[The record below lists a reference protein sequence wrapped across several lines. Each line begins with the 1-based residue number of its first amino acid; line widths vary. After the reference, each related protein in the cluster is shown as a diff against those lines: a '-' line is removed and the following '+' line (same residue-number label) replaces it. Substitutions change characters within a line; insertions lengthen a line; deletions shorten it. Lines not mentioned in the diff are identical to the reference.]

1 MIKYA
6 LFDIDNTLI
15 DFGESAKIAM
25 PRLFE
30 VMGYPYTPEV
40 PQLYHKFNAPLWA
53 ALERGEITGQYLR
66 SIRWGRIM
74 KALGI
79 ECDSVKMEA
88 EYAEQLARVAVLV
101 DGADE
106 LLKYLKEKGYIIAIA
121 SNSYQAQ
128 QERRTKLAGLDK
140 YIDYYFTS
148 MDMGVEKPS
157 VEFFNRCFERLG
169 NPSKDEMIMIGDS
182 LTADVAGG
190 KGAGI
195 ATIWFDKFK
204 THAENDADYA
214 VTSLLDIKN
223 IL

>member
-30 VMGYPYTPEV
+30 KMGYPYSDEV
-40 PQLYHKFNAPLWA
+40 PKTYHKVGAPLWA
-53 ALERGEITGQYLR
+53 SLERGEITGGYLR
-66 SIRWGRIM
+66 SIRWGLIM
-74 KALGI
+74 KELGY

-88 EYAEQLARVAVLV
+88 EYAEQLANVAILV
-101 DGADE
+101 EGADE
-106 LLKYLKEKGYIIAIA
+106 LLSYLKQKGYVIALA

-128 QERRTKLAGLDK
+128 QERRTKLAGLDG

-148 MDMGVEKPS
+148 MDMGAEKPS
-157 VEFFNRCFERLG
+157 IEFFNECFERLG
-169 NPSKDEMIMIGDS
+169 NPPKEQMIMIGDS

-195 ATIWFDKFK
+195 KTIWFDKFK

-214 VTSLLDIKN
+214 VTSLVEIKN

>member
-106 LLKYLKEKGYIIAIA
+106 LLKYLKEKGYVIAIA

-195 ATIWFDKFK
+195 TTIWFDKFK
-204 THAENDADYA
+204 THAENEADYA

>member
-79 ECDSVKMEA
+79 ECDSVAMEA

-101 DGADE
+101 EGADE
-106 LLKYLKEKGYIIAIA
+106 LLKYLKEKGYVIAIA

-169 NPSKDEMIMIGDS
+169 NPPKDEIIMIGDS

-190 KGAGI
+190 NGAGI
-195 ATIWFDKFK
+195 KTIWFDKFK
-204 THAENDADYA
+204 TRAENEADYA

>member
-30 VMGYPYTPEV
+30 AMGYTYTPEV
-40 PQLYHKFNAPLWA
+40 PKIYHKIGAPLWA
-53 ALERGEITGQYLR
+53 SLERGEITGGYLR
-66 SIRWGRIM
+66 SIRWGLIM
-74 KALGI
+74 KEFGI
-79 ECDSVKMEA
+79 ECDSVAMEA

-101 DGADE
+101 EGADE
-106 LLKYLKEKGYIIAIA
+106 LLKYLKEKGYTVALA

-128 QERRTKLAGLDK
+128 QERRIKLAGLDK

-148 MDMGVEKPS
+148 MDMGAEKPS
-157 VEFFNRCFERLG
+157 IEFFNKCFDRLG
-169 NPSKDEMIMIGDS
+169 NPSKDEIIMIGDS

-195 ATIWFDKFK
+195 KTVWFDKFK
-204 THAENDADYA
+204 THKENDADYA

>member
-30 VMGYPYTPEV
+30 KMGYPYTDEV
-40 PQLYHKFNAPLWA
+40 PKIYHKIGAPLWA
-53 ALERGEITGQYLR
+53 ALERGEISGGYLR
-66 SIRWGRIM
+66 SIRWGLIC
-74 KALGI
+74 KELGI
-79 ECDSVKMEA
+79 ECDSIAMEA
-88 EYAEQLARVAVLV
+88 EYAEQLAQVAVV
-101 DGADE
+101 IDGAPE
-106 LLKYLKEKGYIIAIA
+106 LLKYLKDKGYIVAIA
-121 SNSYQAQ
+121 SNSYKAQ
-128 QERRTKLAGLDK
+128 QERRIKLAGLDG

-169 NPSKDEMIMIGDS
+169 NPPKDEIIMIGDS
-182 LTADVAGG
+182 LTADVDGG
-190 KGAGI
+190 NGAGI
-195 ATIWFDKFK
+195 KTIWFDKFK
-204 THAENDADYA
+204 THAQNDADFS
-214 VTSLLDIKN
+214 VTSLRDIMK

>member
-1 MIKYA
+1 LKIEILQRRIPEMRIGHGYDVHRFAEGRKCIIGGVDIPHHVGLLGHSDADVLLHAIMDSVLGA
-6 LFDIDNTLI
+6 L
-15 DFGESAKIAM
+15 
-25 PRLFE
+25 
-30 VMGYPYTPEV
+30 
-40 PQLYHKFNAPLWA
+40 
-53 ALERGEITGQYLR
+53 
-66 SIRWGRIM
+66 
-74 KALGI
+74 ALGDI
-79 ECDSVKMEA
+79 GHLFPDTDDSYK
-88 EYAEQLARVAVLV
+88 
-101 DGADE
+101 GADSLTLCSRVTE
-106 LLKYLKEKGYIIAIA
+106 IMKEKGYVIAIA

-204 THAENDADYA
+204 THAENEADYA

>member
-88 EYAEQLARVAVLV
+88 EYAEQLARVAILV

-106 LLKYLKEKGYIIAIA
+106 LLKYLKEKGYVIAIA

>member
-30 VMGYPYTPEV
+30 KMGYPYTPEV

-88 EYAEQLARVAVLV
+88 EYAEQLAQVAVV
-101 DGADE
+101 IDGAPE
-106 LLKYLKEKGYIIAIA
+106 LLKYLKGKGYTVAIA

-128 QERRTKLAGLDK
+128 QERRIKLAGLDG
-140 YIDYYFTS
+140 YVDYYFTS

-157 VEFFNRCFERLG
+157 REFFERCFERLG
-169 NPSKDEMIMIGDS
+169 NPPKDEIIMTGDS
-182 LTADVAGG
+182 LTADVDGG
-190 KGAGI
+190 NGAGI
-195 ATIWFDKFK
+195 KTIWFDKFK
-204 THAENDADYA
+204 THAQNDATYC
-214 VTSLLDIKN
+214 VTSLRDIMK

>member
-106 LLKYLKEKGYIIAIA
+106 LLKYLKEKGYVIAIA

-157 VEFFNRCFERLG
+157 VEFFKSVL
-169 NPSKDEMIMIGDS
+169 
-182 LTADVAGG
+182 
-190 KGAGI
+190 
-195 ATIWFDKFK
+195 
-204 THAENDADYA
+204 
-214 VTSLLDIKN
+214 
-223 IL
+223 

>member
-1 MIKYA
+1 MIRYA

-15 DFGESAKIAM
+15 DFGESAAIAM

-66 SIRWGRIM
+66 SIRWGCIM

-88 EYAEQLARVAVLV
+88 EYAEQLARVAILV

-106 LLKYLKEKGYIIAIA
+106 LIKYLKEKGYVIAIA